1 MSLGYYRDRIIP
13 THLTRICKPSCIKKM
28 SENHITSAPI
38 KDPVELKRLDGNGM
52 NNLSFF
58 TNAMHHMLHNCSN
71 LLCIA
76 TDPFGV
82 ITLFNAGAE
91 LTLGFTADEVVNKLS
106 LTDIC
111 DPIDLMKRNDE
122 MNAEFETCIAPGFDT
137 IVYIASEGTEDLC
150 ALTYISKTDKPVH
163 VEVSVNTTIDDSGK
177 LIGFMVIGT
186 EKHSSHDDEN
196 PGKLVMSKQHMH
208 RTSQRVF
215 SSQTRLMK
223 SGVL

>member
-1 MSLGYYRDRIIP
+1 
-13 THLTRICKPSCIKKM
+13 M
-28 SENHITSAPI
+28 SENHITSAHI
-38 KDPVELKRLDGNGM
+38 KDTVDLNGLTGNGM
-52 NNLSFF
+52 YNLSLF
-58 TNAMHHMLHNCSN
+58 TNAMHHMLDNCSN

-91 LTLGFTADEVVNKLS
+91 LSLGFAADEVVNKLS
-106 LTDIC
+106 LNDIC
-111 DPIDLMKRNDE
+111 DPVDLMKRNDE
-122 MNAEFETCIAPGFDT
+122 MNAEFETSINLGFDT

-150 ALTYISKTDKPVH
+150 ALTYISKTGRPVH

-186 EKHSSHDDEN
+186 EKHSNHDDEN
-196 PGKLVMSKQHMH
+196 PGKSVMPKQHMH
-208 RTSQRVF
+208 RTLQRVF

-223 SGVL
+223 SGVH